1 MKNMK
6 KIRQTTLL
14 KAGFLAAATFA
25 ATAASAQITRG
36 FIGPHEYALPVKF
49 EPFNIFVEYATVQK
63 NSDAWNTTG
72 DKVSGNGVRS
82 IVALSKYVHLWTPES
97 NPNIG
102 LAWEVIVPKV
112 GVRIPA
118 SMGNNAKSVGGI
130 ADPIT
135 GFAAWYKPADNW
147 TLGGDL
153 FVQVPV
159 GNSEVG
165 GGDRWNLIG
174 SAFWDGQFGAVN
186 YTGNLGFN
194 VPGSPTVGLKPGK
207 AYYTNHRLG
216 YRVNDLVEPYV
227 GLDYER
233 QTAAPANLANHEL
246 GAAIGVMFHTYKN
259 SHISVHYQKGLSGE
273 NRPVSNNLN
282 IRFAYVF

>member
-6 KIRQTTLL
+6 KVRQTTLL

-63 NSDAWNTTG
+63 NSEAWNSAG
-72 DKVSGNGVRS
+72 DNVGGDRTRS
-82 IVALSKYVHLWTPES
+82 IVALSKYVRLWTPES

-102 LAWEVIVPKV
+102 LAWEIIVPKV
-112 GVRIPA
+112 GVQNRA
-118 SMGNNAKSVGGI
+118 SGTSTGGI

-135 GFAAWYKPADNW
+135 GGAIWYKPADNW
-147 TLGGDL
+147 TLGADL

-159 GNSEVG
+159 GDKDVG

-186 YTGNLGFN
+186 YTGNLGFT

-207 AYYTNHRLG
+207 SYYTNHRLG
-216 YRVNDLVEPYV
+216 YRMSELVEPYV

-233 QTAAPANLANHEL
+233 QSAAAANLANHEL
-246 GAAIGVMFHTYKN
+246 GAAIGVMFHTYKH
-259 SHISVHYQKGLSGE
+259 SHISVHYQKGLRGE
-273 NRPVSNNLN
+273 NRPASNNLN